1 MDNQYVRQSLNSR
14 RVCVTVQS
22 LCLQRE
28 IDRQRNSYSSA
39 LWKTES
45 RVSTMI
51 TDDTRFGL
59 KCLALFIRVHA
70 ERERQ
75 SLTGQWHL
83 LLTVDVTVCQEVMV
97 GNAWTVKERKRDS
110 RETCQWAWSRRKDEQ
125 YMIKRMWKNH
135 MRDRETIRAGV
146 WIIGMQD
153 RVSSV
158 LECVCSS
165 LSLSSEKEGQTKQ
178 RSFCIQYET
187 DRVERLL
194 MRERQIVDNGAWIIM
209 LRDRV
214 STLVEFML
222 VRLSLFRERQTDRET
237 VWIINMKDRVPCLY
251 NDHWWH
257 SFRSQVPV
265 FIHTRSCII
274 STPNRNKYSC
284 MTLTHPWHSCMTHHD
299 QSFVFECQ
307 VFQMSQ
313 VCPVFQSRSLC
324 QDFYMH
330 RLPPPLSRLL
340 HAQTPTASS
349 KNKKADFL
357 QICTQFSIVLLNV

>member
-1 MDNQYVRQSLNSR
+1 MR
-14 RVCVTVQS
+14 
-22 LCLQRE
+22 
-28 IDRQRNSYSSA
+28 
-39 LWKTES
+39 
-45 RVSTMI
+45 
-51 TDDTRFGL
+51 
-59 KCLALFIRVHA
+59 
-70 ERERQ
+70 ERERVRQ
-75 SLTGQWHL
+75 DSGTWCGLLIWHQWS
-83 LLTVDVTVCQEVMV
+83 EP
-97 GNAWTVKERKRDS
+97 ERE
-110 RETCQWAWSRRKDEQ
+110 RET
-125 YMIKRMWKNH
+125 
-135 MRDRETIRAGV
+135 
-146 WIIGMQD
+146 WIIGMQH

-158 LECVCSS
+158 LEFVCSS